1 MKLRDSRSDSK
12 PPSGVDDEMAVTEA
26 TGSGNGR
33 ERVDGNGVT
42 TATASLLVTVLEPI
56 LEEYAVEAH
65 FLLPA
70 TTMSMRSYACPNSRR
85 LQRALWHA
93 FHAVPLF
100 PLPSR
105 LGPPSLSVS
114 QERFR

>member
-1 MKLRDSRSDSK
+1 
-12 PPSGVDDEMAVTEA
+12 MAVTEA

-56 LEEYAVEAH
+56 LEEYAVEARVLSKVAASAVAS
-65 FLLPA
+65 FPCSAALFRFPA
-70 TTMSMRSYACPNSRR
+70 
-85 LQRALWHA
+85 
-93 FHAVPLF
+93 V
-100 PLPSR
+100 